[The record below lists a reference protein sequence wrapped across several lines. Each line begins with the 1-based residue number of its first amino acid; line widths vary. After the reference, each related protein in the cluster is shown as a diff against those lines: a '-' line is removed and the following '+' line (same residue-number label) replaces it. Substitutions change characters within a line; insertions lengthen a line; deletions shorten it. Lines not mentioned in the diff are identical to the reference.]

1 LGGRIPSDLLGLC
14 ALPPSTRSDAAAN
27 RGNVYSTKGQP
38 DLAIED
44 YDDRATSWVRHHTD

>member
-1 LGGRIPSDLLGLC
+1 VR
-14 ALPPSTRSDAAAN
+14 AAAVDAIRRRGD

-44 YDDRATSWVRHHTD
+44 YDERATPWVRHHTD